1 MHMHTNTNTDTQTQT
16 PDLTGALTLTGLA
29 RFLGVHRNTAAKLR
43 KTDETFPKAV
53 EIMPGVERFLPNEC
67 VAYRASRP
75 RVERRADPAC
85 TTEKYSALAQRGW
98 QQRRARMITAGA
110 SATA

>member
-1 MHMHTNTNTDTQTQT
+1 MHTNTNTDTHAQT

-29 RFLGVHRNTAAKLR
+29 RFLGVHRNSAAKLR
-43 KTDETFPKAV
+43 KTDPDFPKAV

-67 VAYRASRP
+67 QVYRASRP
-75 RVERRADPAC
+75 RVDRSTAPDIR
-85 TTEKYSALAQRGW
+85 EKFSALSHRRW
-98 QQRRARMITAGA
+98 QQRRARLVTAGA